1 MQLLMRV
8 KDLSIALEVLSPK
21 IESKEKYRSNW
32 DGKIVLRCTYKR
44 SKDLLSN
51 LNL

>member
-1 MQLLMRV
+1 MRV

-21 IESKEKYRSNW
+21 TESKEKYRSNW